1 MTASLLQQLPAWI
14 AVSVFTWVV
23 CWVFVAPKD
32 CQDLSVCNQQMKSY
46 PTYVY
51 VISGTALVAMA
62 GNEIC
67 GLIATYMGSKQTQA
81 LIPHLQSRCLP
92 SFLLAVM
99 FSWLAVVEYFF
110 ARPDVNLA
118 HVHSSADGLTVPGRP
133 VWTLR
138 YIEWCINVPILF
150 LLSGHCALGRPLKE
164 ISRPLVMT
172 NIYIVFSW
180 MANVTESGFLK
191 WALIVTSFLMYGCA
205 SMDMMKWSSDFQR
218 LAPADLPSRRI
229 RPWLSNGLIIHFQC
243 FAAIYMSSSLG
254 IIDAEKESMGYFIT
268 TFGTKIAYCATFVFV
283 RADEYHKTLT
293 DVLRKVS
300 VSNVGMISIL
310 RGSFDIIVPCV
321 LDHAGRCKLPTQ
333 VSGDMAKLE
342 KMLGAPVAG
351 ANLKDLLT
359 TKDQTDFAA
368 YVRNVVRQAD
378 CPQAFS
384 EATLTTSG
392 VWSCGAG
399 VTPPIAQVL
408 HSKMQGTNSKLQA
421 TLHLSVVPRSAVSS
435 GKERHLVAAIQ
446 FTEEQEDEVDA
457 TGGFETFKASERQTS
472 AGQSTTIS
480 ASGSEGIVANLA
492 DLHRLGAS
500 LGHDEDE
507 SEEGSVYWGYSRS
520 DDTMSHLG
528 AFVPQAGAFD
538 ARICGT
544 WEGTTSEELGGYTQ
558 TITFNTDC
566 LNAKITVMGQTL
578 AAQFR
583 MNCSVE
589 PKQLNIQVLPK
600 DDGPPPPAIPYIFK
614 FDSDGSLVLCG
625 PADQK
630 MRRPNS
636 FEGVGRCIM
645 RRLEEKTDKHVEKCL
660 TQALQPLFEPDPE
673 FSRRSTEEHGASSHA
688 NQFSDPH
695 AMYPKKNHWMQEPA
709 VAASM
714 ALALT
719 STLIALKKSI

>member
-1 MTASLLQQLPAWI
+1 MTSLLQQLPAWI
-14 AVSVFTWVV
+14 AVTVFTWVV

-46 PTYVY
+46 PAYVH
-51 VISGTALVAMA
+51 VLSSTALVAMA

-67 GLIATYMGSKQTQA
+67 GLIATYMGAKQTQA

-92 SFLLAVM
+92 SFLLALM
-99 FSWLAVVEYFF
+99 FSWLAVVEWLF
-110 ARPDVNLA
+110 ARPELTLA
-118 HVHSSADGLTVPGRP
+118 HVHTSADGLTVSGRP
-133 VWTLR
+133 VYTLR
-138 YIEWCINVPILF
+138 YVEWCINVPILF

-164 ISRPLVMT
+164 ISRPLMVT
-172 NIYIVFSW
+172 NVYIIFSW
-180 MANVTESGFLK
+180 MATVTESGFLK
-191 WALIVTSFLMYGCA
+191 WALIVLALFMYGWA
-205 SMDMMKWSSDFQR
+205 SMDMMNWSRDFHR
-218 LAPADLPSRRI
+218 LAPADLPSRSI

-243 FAAIYMSSSLG
+243 FAAIYMASCLG
-254 IIDAEKESMGYFIT
+254 VFNAEQEQMGYFIT

-321 LDHAGRCKLPTQ
+321 LDHAGRCKLPAQ
-333 VSGDMAKLE
+333 MSGDMVKLE

-359 TKDQTDFAA
+359 TKDQNDFAA

-392 VWSCGAG
+392 IWSCGAG

-408 HSKMQGTNSKLQA
+408 HSKMQGSHAKLQA
-421 TLHLSVVPRSAVSS
+421 SLHLSVVPRSAVSH

-446 FTEEQEDEVDA
+446 FTEEEEQDDIDA
-457 TGGFETFKASERQTS
+457 SCGFETFKATERQTS
-472 AGQSTTIS
+472 GQSTTIS
-480 ASGSEGIVANLA
+480 GSGSEGIVANLE

-500 LGHDEDE
+500 LGHEEEE

-528 AFVPQAGAFD
+528 AFVPQQSAFD

-558 TITFNTDC
+558 SISFDNDC

-600 DDGPPPPAIPYIFK
+600 GDDPPPPAIPYIFK

-630 MRRPNS
+630 MRRPNT
-636 FEGVGRCIM
+636 FAGAGLCIM
-645 RRLEEKTDKHVEKCL
+645 RRFEEKTEKRVENYV

-673 FSRRSTEEHGASSHA
+673 FSRKSTEEHGASSHA
-688 NQFSDPH
+688 NQSSDH
-695 AMYPKKNHWMQEPA
+695 AMHPKKNHWMQEPA